1 MPLCLL
7 PSVDLETP
15 YLLAISV
22 YVKVSHSSRL
32 SIAASAS
39 SMRLILVELWG
50 VGVGCNSL
58 QRHREHLQVNLR
70 PTLPDTPRLATA
82 SHVNI
87 RRSTYT
93 LHH

>member
-39 SMRLILVELWG
+39 SMRLILVELWV

-58 QRHREHLQVNLR
+58 GLRFRRALRRSGRCSDLHGSQVALH
-70 PTLPDTPRLATA
+70 PIEPTTTLP
-82 SHVNI
+82 
-87 RRSTYT
+87 
-93 LHH
+93 